1 MTVFIKQNGKDTITK
16 TLRSLYLFMSFQKLL
31 KREQR
36 TEPNGP
42 VNQNSTETTFMG
54 VLWDYKAGL

>member
-1 MTVFIKQNGKDTITK
+1 
-16 TLRSLYLFMSFQKLL
+16 MSFEKLL